1 MESGRIIEQGTH
13 ENLMNLGSVYSKMVR
28 QQSVQ
33 DGLGHDGCD
42 DMAHNSQTGE
52 RARSQQ
58 SSAVEIGQGSAAA
71 SPSQKVSTS
80 IWGLA
85 RFVYGLDPQ
94 SMPLI
99 LGGLGFSIVAGASHP
114 T

>member
-1 MESGRIIEQGTH
+1 MANGRIVEQGTH
-13 ENLMNLGSVYSKMVR
+13 ENLMNLGSIYSEMVR

-33 DGLGHDGCD
+33 DGLGHGDSD
-42 DMAHNSQTGE
+42 ERAHSSQSGE
-52 RARSQQ
+52 KARSQL
-58 SSAVEIGQGSAAA
+58 SSTVEVRQGSAAT

-85 RFVYGLDPQ
+85 RFVYGLDPN
-94 SMPLI
+94 SVPLI
-99 LGGLGFSIVAGASHP
+99 LGGLGFSVVAGASHP